1 MVNESLWCFK
11 FCQDKAIIVIN
22 KPHGMPVQ
30 VGNFMQAYFV
40 LEVS

>member
-1 MVNESLWCFK
+1 MVDDLLCCLEFY
-11 FCQDKAIIVIN
+11 QDKAIIVIN

-30 VGNFMQAYFV
+30 VGNFMQAYFF